1 MTVVPVT
8 LTGGAAEVHY
18 AVTGSGPA
26 LLLLHG
32 TAASHEQWAPVVEL
46 ARKSFT
52 VVAPDFSGSG
62 GTVDH
67 GGPISIADLAAEAL
81 AAADDA
87 GFTTFHVAGHS
98 LGAVVAAHLAGTH
111 PARVRSAV
119 LHAAWPK
126 TGTRQDAEFRHWLEL
141 LDHGA
146 DVFARMLPLMAFG
159 PGYWATTTPA
169 ANEDLVAQLV
179 IQPGAARQIGADR
192 GVDLRPV
199 LGSITAPTLVLSS
212 AYDRLIEAAQQQ
224 ELLAAIPHASHVEL
238 PAGHGAPA
246 ELPGEFAKVLLD
258 FVRQA
263 EEIRAEE
270 IRAEEIRAE
279 AGRAGT

>member
-1 MTVVPVT
+1 MTVVAVT
-8 LTGGAAEVHY
+8 LAGGTAEVHY
-18 AVTGSGPA
+18 TVTGSGPG

-32 TAASHEQWAPVVEL
+32 TAATHEQWAPVVAL
-46 ARKSFT
+46 AREAFT

-67 GGPISIADLAAEAL
+67 GGPVSIADLAAEAL
-81 AAADDA
+81 AAADAA
-87 GFTTFHVAGHS
+87 GLTTFHVAGHS

-126 TGTRQDAEFRHWLEL
+126 TDARQDAEFRYWLAL
-141 LDHGA
+141 LERGT

-159 PGYWATTTPA
+159 PGYWAATTPE

-179 IQPGAARQIGADR
+179 IQPGTARQIEADR

-199 LGSITAPTLVLSS
+199 LGAITAPTLVLSS
-212 AYDRLIEAAQQQ
+212 AYDRLIEPAQQQ
-224 ELLAAIPHASHVEL
+224 ELLTAIPHANHVEL

-246 ELPGEFAKVLLD
+246 EVAAEFAKVLVD
-258 FVRQA
+258 FAVQA
-263 EEIRAEE
+263 EADRLEP
-270 IRAEEIRAE
+270 
-279 AGRAGT
+279 

>member
-1 MTVVPVT
+1 MT
-8 LTGGAAEVHY
+8 LTGGTAEVHY
-18 AVTGSGPA
+18 AATGSGPG

-46 ARKSFT
+46 ARESFT

-67 GGPISIADLAAEAL
+67 GGPVSIADLAAEAL

-87 GFTTFHVAGHS
+87 GLTTFHVVGHS

-126 TGTRQDAEFRHWLEL
+126 TDTRQDAEFRYWLEL

-146 DVFARMLPLMAFG
+146 EVFARMLPLMAFG
-159 PGYWATTTPA
+159 PGYWATTTA
-169 ANEDLVAQLV
+169 DANDELVAQLV
-179 IQPGAARQIGADR
+179 IQPGTARQIEADR
-192 GVDLRPV
+192 GVDLQPV
-199 LGSITAPTLVLSS
+199 LGSITAPNLVLSS

-224 ELLAAIPHASHVEL
+224 ELLAAIPHANHVEL
-238 PAGHGAPA
+238 PAGHGAPG

-258 FVRQA
+258 FVRHA
-263 EEIRAEE
+263 EEVQ
-270 IRAEEIRAE
+270 AE